1 MHGAFVH
8 NQAAIAESQARSANS
23 ELSRS
28 HPPLGHPSS
37 HHHLGVHTNTQR
49 ALDALKGRSVC
60 LPGSVPDENEKDDA
74 PETAEFNLKAELSG
88 LNIHGYISGAED
100 DNAIRKKLFGNLAD
114 DSDLEVEHQDKNAD
128 AHEAKPA
135 ALMSSQSE
143 DRRGVMHPAGAFR
156 RNWDLIL
163 ALAVLYC
170 ACAVPISASFND
182 DLPYNGKWCLIVMD
196 WMADVFF
203 VCDIIV
209 NFNTAYVNQ
218 YSEVVFS
225 RWQIFLH
232 YSKGWFAVDFFSTFP
247 FHLLPDS
254 VMGDAATLP
263 KLLRLLRLFRLIK
276 LLKLLKLAN
285 VVREMESELS
295 GEEAAYIMKLS
306 KLVFFITLCTHVNAC
321 LWHFMHALGKPDD
334 DETLEADTW
343 LINYWGLF
351 NEDWRTKSM
360 GQNWLAS
367 VYWTITTYTSVGY
380 GDIIPQNDGERA
392 FATMTEIIGALVF
405 AFILGNLSSIISS
418 HGAKEDALR
427 GKMDEINLFIRHRG
441 LPREVANRV
450 RRFYE
455 RYYEKK
461 IVFNEDE
468 IVNTLSQNLKQ
479 EVACLV
485 YESLIEC
492 CPFLANSD
500 PSFVTHIVTSLRSLA
515 ASKHE
520 TILDEGRVGNEMFI
534 ISTGQVECY
543 CGKREHTRKIMRLE
557 EGSYFGED
565 GVINETGIRKYNAR
579 ATQRSELYSL
589 SKISFDDATWNFP
602 EVRMELETV
611 AEMREA
617 VLKPSDVYV
626 SVADTEREGQA
637 ALKQRRTMLFSKSFV
652 DRASVREVEDVTGE
666 SSESTT
672 EPAEGGSPKEST
684 RVPASGQ
691 LHAWDNLL
699 GRKMWG
705 KTARGRPGGPVQGP
719 GGNMAAEAMCG
730 EVRDLVKTV
739 ESRMSGLESRLSK
752 LEKYEDRFSGLER
765 MLGRLC
771 EQTNITGDFEPKKD
785 NFLNSIPGTAS
796 STAEPDTVHILS
808 SHLLQ
813 AEDLHVSGTEVGADG
828 RSTG

>member
-8 NQAAIAESQARSANS
+8 NHATIADSHVRSANS
-23 ELSRS
+23 ELSS
-28 HPPLGHPSS
+28 
-37 HHHLGVHTNTQR
+37 VIDENAKDN
-49 ALDALKGRSVC
+49 ALDTPDLALKGD
-60 LPGSVPDENEKDDA
+60 LAG
-74 PETAEFNLKAELSG
+74 LS
-88 LNIHGYISGAED
+88 IHGYISGSAD
-100 DNAIRKKLFGNLAD
+100 DNSIRKKLFGNLAD
-114 DSDLEVEHQDKNAD
+114 DSDLEIEHHDLNAD

-135 ALMSSQSE
+135 TLMSSQSE

-156 RNWDLIL
+156 RNWDMLL
-163 ALAVLYC
+163 AVAVLYC

-203 VCDIIV
+203 ICDILV

-225 RWQIFLH
+225 RWHICLH

-343 LINYWGLF
+343 LISYWGLF

-427 GKMDEINLFIRHRG
+427 GKMDEINLFIRARC
-441 LPREVANRV
+441 LPREVAGRV

-461 IVFNEDE
+461 IVFNEEE

-485 YESLIEC
+485 YETLIEC

-515 ASKHE
+515 ASKNE

-534 ISTGQVECY
+534 ISIGQVECY
-543 CGKREHTRKIMRLE
+543 CGKREHARKIMRLE

-565 GVINETGIRKYNAR
+565 GVINETCIRKYNVR
-579 ATQRSELYSL
+579 STQRSELYSL
-589 SKISFDDATWNFP
+589 SKVSFDEASWNFP

-617 VLKPSDVYV
+617 ILKPSDVYV

-637 ALKQRRTMLFSKSFV
+637 ALKHRRTLLFAKSFM
-652 DRASVREVEDVTGE
+652 DRAADGAGEEGTEGGE
-666 SSESTT
+666 STA
-672 EPAEGGSPKEST
+672 EPTEGGSPKEGAAAP
-684 RVPASGQ
+684 RVSVAAQHGVN
-691 LHAWDNLL
+691 HAWDNVL

-705 KTARGRPGGPVQGP
+705 KATRGRPGGPTQGP
-719 GGNMAAEAMCG
+719 SGNIAAEAICG
-730 EVRDLVKTV
+730 EMRDLVKTV
-739 ESRMSGLESRLSK
+739 ETRMSGLENRLSK

-765 MLGRLC
+765 MLGKLC
-771 EQTNITGDFEPKKD
+771 EQSNISADFEPRKD
-785 NFLNSIPGTAS
+785 NFLNSIPGSVS
-796 STAEPDTVHILS
+796 SETDSVHILHS
-808 SHLLQ
+808 QILH
-813 AEDLHVSGTEVGADG
+813 AEDLHPSSGTEVSPDG